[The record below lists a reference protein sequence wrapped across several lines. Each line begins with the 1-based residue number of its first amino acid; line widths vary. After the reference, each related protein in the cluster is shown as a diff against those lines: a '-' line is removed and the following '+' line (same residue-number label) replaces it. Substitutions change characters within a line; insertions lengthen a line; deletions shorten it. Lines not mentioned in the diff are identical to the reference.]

1 LPGERPKSVDF
12 NASPL
17 YSVCLMKLAAA
28 FSILALGVGSSVSAL
43 GQTSSGDHALSLP
56 SPSSYSSSNTGLGTN
71 SKNSSGAAP
80 SATPGEGKTDEND
93 DTLYR
98 GKTSES
104 EVPMLRDEGRLHFKT
119 RPKEKVQEVDSL
131 KNLQSSGSDPKFQG
145 SLLHSSVTSIEDIG
159 EKATEGRVAT
169 NDVDSRFKQ
178 KQLTFTPEK
187 SEQPQKAE
195 SESTPSPTPSATA
208 SARAKDSSGPK

>member
-1 LPGERPKSVDF
+1 
-12 NASPL
+12 
-17 YSVCLMKLAAA
+17 MKLAPA
-28 FSILALGVGSSVSAL
+28 FSILALGIGISASAL
-43 GQTSSGDHALSLP
+43 AQTASGDHAVALP
-56 SPSSYSSSNTGLGTN
+56 GSGAPSSTTGIGTTG
-71 SKNSSGAAP
+71 KNATSPAP
-80 SATPGEGKTDEND
+80 SATPDEGKTDEND

-131 KNLQSSGSDPKFQG
+131 KNLQSSGSDAKFQG
-145 SLLHSSVTSIEDIG
+145 SLLHSSVTSIEDVSG
-159 EKATEGRVAT
+159 KTEARKGAADEVNA
-169 NDVDSRFKQ
+169 RFKS

-195 SESTPSPTPSATA
+195 SESTPS
-208 SARAKDSSGPK
+208 

>member
-1 LPGERPKSVDF
+1 
-12 NASPL
+12 
-17 YSVCLMKLAAA
+17 MKLAAA
-28 FSILALGVGSSVSAL
+28 FSILALGVGNSVSAL
-43 GQTSSGDHALSLP
+43 GQTNPGDHALGLP
-56 SPSSYSSSNTGLGTN
+56 SPGTYSSTTTGLGTN
-71 SKNSSGAAP
+71 SNNSSGAAP

-98 GKTSES
+98 GKTTES

-131 KNLQSSGSDPKFQG
+131 KNLQSSGSDTKFQG
-145 SLLHSSVTSIEDIG
+145 SLLHSSVTSVEDVSG
-159 EKATEGRVAT
+159 KTEARKGAADEVNA
-169 NDVDSRFKQ
+169 RFKS

-208 SARAKDSSGPK
+208 SARAKDSSGRDQ